1 MIKIIKTV
9 SYVMFSLINISNAFS
24 NVFSN
29 SFSNSFSNA
38 FSNAFSNP
46 KYHISS
52 NNKLVETKSISTKY
66 SNIKDQCLID
76 KKLNNEV
83 CDIESNIEL
92 YIENNTSLKNKK
104 LIAISPAGL
113 RGFYLL
119 GIMSYIKENYDTSN
133 YIFTG
138 ASAGAFNALFATY
151 KYDPSDIVNILDI
164 ENIFS
169 DDNGGC
175 SISELQQNIK
185 KALLDN
191 FSTNDF
197 ELDKLFIGV
206 TTVKHFHIKTN
217 IYHHFENLEDAID
230 ASIASS
236 NIPFITG
243 NIMHKYNNLYSFD
256 GGFSKYPFLHL
267 FEPTLHITSDIWDNI
282 ESGKTDNRTL
292 FKIIREFITF
302 FFTKSNDFIN
312 LYKKG
317 YNDSLK
323 NKDYLDE
330 IFR

>member
-1 MIKIIKTV
+1 MLKIISIITL
-9 SYVMFSLINISNAFS
+9 SLTYNTA
-24 NVFSN
+24 
-29 SFSNSFSNA
+29 NSFSNA
-38 FSNAFSNP
+38 FSNQ

-52 NNKLVETKSISTKY
+52 NKKLVETKSISTKY
-66 SNIKDQCLID
+66 NIIKDQCLID

-83 CDIESNIEL
+83 CDIDSNIEL

-169 DDNGGC
+169 DDNGGF
-175 SISELQQNIK
+175 SIRELQQNIK
-185 KALLDN
+185 NALLDN

-206 TTVKHFHIKTN
+206 TCIQNFHVKTN

-243 NIMHKYNNLYSFD
+243 NIIHKYNDLYSFD

-282 ESGKTDNRTL
+282 ETSKTDNRTL
-292 FKIIREFITF
+292 FKIISEFITF

-323 NKDYLDE
+323 NKDYLDQ